1 MERFP
6 LVCAGMLL
14 VAVMGCRHD
23 PEIRMQDPP
32 PTFLS
37 PSRAEVA
44 PSGAR
49 TVSLGKSVRNRSM
62 DLVLFGGGE
71 RPILIMGGIHG
82 DERTSVYVAEHLRD
96 ELKQHAATNP
106 VAILA
111 IANPDGF
118 AADTRTN
125 SRGVDLNRNFPA
137 TNWHKGRGRQNYGG
151 EALSEPESNA
161 ILKAIDTLNPR
172 LIISIHCIG
181 ENRHCNNYDG
191 PAESIAKLMSGYNHY
206 PVTATMG
213 YPTPGSL
220 GSFAGIDR
228 KIPIITLEL
237 PRAASG
243 EKAWTDNRE
252 ALRAA
257 IEAAR

>member
-1 MERFP
+1 MERVP
-6 LVCAGMLL
+6 RLGSWMVLIAL
-14 VAVMGCRHD
+14 MGCRHER
-23 PEIRMQDPP
+23 EIHMHDPP
-32 PTFLS
+32 PQIPATS
-37 PSRAEVA
+37 HAKTI
-44 PSGAR
+44 G
-49 TVSLGKSVRNRSM
+49 LGKSVQNRPIEM
-62 DLVLFGGGE
+62 TMFGDGS

-96 ELKQHAATNP
+96 ELKQHAPDKP

-111 IANPDGF
+111 IANPDGY

-137 TNWHKGRGRQNYGG
+137 NNWRKGRGRQNYGAD
-151 EALSEPESNA
+151 ALSEPESNA
-161 ILKAIDTLNPR
+161 ILNTIDTLNPR
-172 LIISIHCIG
+172 LIISIHSIG

-191 PAESIAKLMSGYNHY
+191 PAEAIAKLMSNYNHY
-206 PVTATMG
+206 PVAATMG

-228 KIPIITLEL
+228 KIPMITLEL

-243 EKAWTDNRE
+243 EKAWGDNRA
-252 ALRAA
+252 ALFAA
-257 IEAAR
+257 INAAP